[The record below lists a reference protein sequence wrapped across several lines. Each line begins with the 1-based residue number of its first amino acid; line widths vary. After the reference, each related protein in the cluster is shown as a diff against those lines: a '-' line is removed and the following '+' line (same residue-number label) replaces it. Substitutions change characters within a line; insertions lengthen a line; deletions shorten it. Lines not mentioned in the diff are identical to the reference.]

1 MIQEQIYNKLQ
12 EINKI
17 KLRRSFS
24 KNNNN
29 KENAQNGEFIVK
41 MYNEQV

>member
-1 MIQEQIYNKLQ
+1 MIQEQIYHKLQ

-29 KENAQNGEFIVK
+29 KENA
-41 MYNEQV
+41 